1 VTMELEGVDRNL
13 VFGRSFRAGLV
24 LGLVTG
30 AASGT
35 AAAPVLGT
43 ILGAFVGFCLAIPIA
58 LVAATA
64 IARSVRPSGT
74 VQEYRR
80 RIDVTFAVL
89 AAGTLALA
97 IGWISLEALVGSGP
111 ALTML
116 GTVVVG
122 LLIVR
127 PRLFRLAPASAA

>member
-1 VTMELEGVDRNL
+1 MELAGVDRNV
-13 VFGRSFRAGLV
+13 VFGRCVRAGLV

-35 AAAPVLGT
+35 TAAPVLGT
-43 ILGAFVGFCLAIPIA
+43 FVGALVGFCLAVPVS
-58 LVAATA
+58 LVAAAA
-64 IARSVRPSGT
+64 IAHSVHASGT
-74 VQEYRR
+74 VQAFRR

-89 AAGTLALA
+89 GAATAALA
-97 IGWISLEALVGSGP
+97 VGWISLRALVGPWP

-116 GTVVVG
+116 ATVVVG

-127 PRLFRLAPASAA
+127 PRLYRLAPAPAG